1 MPRGIP
7 NKKVYGYARCLY
19 CGEVFERTGAA
30 QNYCSKEC
38 VDAAYAESCDVVDR
52 ALRECQSDTVDGWK
66 VCAICGRFF
75 KPEVEQQKYCSNA
88 CREEGKKR
96 SAENRRKM
104 RQRRPKPTGKAP
116 ERQSDG
122 ITWDEI
128 KAVFAETGISSYYK
142 AIEIINQRRKE
153 EEEKW
158 EKENLPQA

>member
-7 NKKVYGYARCLY
+7 NKKGYGYARCLY

-88 CREEGKKR
+88 CRDEAKR
-96 SAENRRKM
+96 ASKERHLNRRKH
-104 RQRRPKPTGKAP
+104 PKKKPKTVEAEK
-116 ERQSDG
+116 DG
-122 ITWDEI
+122 FTWADI
-128 KAVFAETGISSYYK
+128 RKVFAETGITSYAK
-142 AIEIINQRRKE
+142 AVEILKERRKKGE
-153 EEEKW
+153 EEWVKS
-158 EKENLPQA
+158 KMAGL

>member
-75 KPEVEQQKYCSNA
+75 KPDCPRTKYCSPA
-88 CREEGKKR
+88 CVSEAKNRGKVR
-96 SAENRRKM
+96 RRKEKIM
-104 RQRRPKPTGKAP
+104 RQARKKP
-116 ERQSDG
+116 ERPPAPKTDG
-122 ITWDEI
+122 FTWEDI
-128 KAVFAETGISSYYK
+128 RKVFAEFGITSYHK
-142 AIEIINQRRKE
+142 ALAILEQRRKE
-153 EEEKW
+153 ET
-158 EKENLPQA
+158 END